1 MLQIVY
7 VSVIGPVMI
16 AAFLEWFLWLAAFCY
31 CLWKV
36 FCKAENWCTRALA
49 IGMILFF
56 VAFRSVTRTSETTK
70 IEANISFLIGVLS
83 CPL

>member
-1 MLQIVY
+1 
-7 VSVIGPVMI
+7 VSVIGPVMV

-36 FCKAENWCTRALA
+36 YRKAENWRTRILA
-49 IGMILFF
+49 IAMSLFF
-56 VAFRSVTRTSETTK
+56 VAFRFVADKGETGFAT
-70 IEANISFLIGVLS
+70 NISSLLEVLS

>member
-1 MLQIVY
+1 M
-7 VSVIGPVMI
+7 SVIGPVMI

-36 FCKAENWCTRALA
+36 YCKAENWRTRILA
-49 IGMILFF
+49 IAISLFF
-56 VAFRSVTRTSETTK
+56 VAFRFVADKGETGFAT
-70 IEANISFLIGVLS
+70 NISSLLEVLS